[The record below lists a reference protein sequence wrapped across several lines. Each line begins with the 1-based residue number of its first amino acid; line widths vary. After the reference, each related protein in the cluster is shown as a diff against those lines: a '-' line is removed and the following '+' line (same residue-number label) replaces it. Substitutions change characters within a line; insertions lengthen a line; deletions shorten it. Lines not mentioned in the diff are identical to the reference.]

1 MIKSATQLKAKIR
14 NISGGDSKVAMTTI
28 RVFFMER
35 FLERVAMSEYK
46 DKFILKG
53 GMLVASLVGLDT
65 RATMDI
71 DATVN
76 ALPLTETEIKNIVT
90 EIGNIQLEDNITF
103 EVTSLEKIMDDFDYP
118 GIRVHMVG
126 KMDNLKQPIKID
138 ISTGDVITPG
148 AVEYGYSVVRQIS

>member
-71 DATVN
+71 DATIT
-76 ALPLTETEIKNIVT
+76 LKNWI
-90 EIGNIQLEDNITF
+90 
-103 EVTSLEKIMDDFDYP
+103 S
-118 GIRVHMVG
+118 
-126 KMDNLKQPIKID
+126 KM
-138 ISTGDVITPG
+138 
-148 AVEYGYSVVRQIS
+148 